1 MSAFVDQERGRF
13 GVEPICR
20 ELEASSRAYR
30 ERRRGRLSRRGQR
43 DLVITAEIRR
53 VHAESDSSYGSW
65 RCWRQLNRDGIGV
78 ARCTVERLMREE
90 GLVGVVRGKTQRTTT
105 PEGDPAPAADL
116 VKRRFTAS
124 RPDELWVADFT
135 YVRTWEGW
143 AYLAVVLDVYS
154 RRIVGWQLASHMRE
168 SLVDDALQ
176 MAIAG
181 RTNPA
186 EPLVAHT
193 DNGSQYTAWGYSQR
207 LEDAGIVP
215 SRGRTGT
222 ALDNAMAESVIATI
236 KTELTK
242 KRVWKTR
249 LDLELALLTYIGW
262 YNQRRLHRSLG
273 GNTPNETAA
282 AYRPDTAANTQSD
295 EQITTKTN

>member
-1 MSAFVDQERGRF
+1 
-13 GVEPICR
+13 
-20 ELEASSRAYR
+20 
-30 ERRRGRLSRRGQR
+30 
-43 DLVITAEIRR
+43 
-53 VHAESDSSYGSW
+53 
-65 RCWRQLNRDGIGV
+65 
-78 ARCTVERLMREE
+78 
-90 GLVGVVRGKTQRTTT
+90 
-105 PEGDPAPAADL
+105 
-116 VKRRFTAS
+116 
-124 RPDELWVADFT
+124 
-135 YVRTWEGW
+135 
-143 AYLAVVLDVYS
+143 VYS

-168 SLVDDALQ
+168 NLVDDALQ

-181 RTNPA
+181 RANPA
-186 EPLVAHT
+186 GPLVAHA

-215 SRGRTGT
+215 GRGRTGV
-222 ALDNAMAESVIATI
+222 ASDNAMAESVIATI

-282 AYRPDTAANTQSD
+282 AYRPPPTESD
-295 EQITTKTN
+295 ERITTKTN

>member
-1 MSAFVDQERGRF
+1 VSAFIDQERGRF

-20 ELEASSRAYR
+20 ELEVSDRAYR
-30 ERRRGRLSRRGQR
+30 QRRGGKLSRRGQR
-43 DLVITAEIRR
+43 DLVLLEEIRR

-65 RCWRQLNRDGIGV
+65 RCWRQLNRDGTTV
-78 ARCTVERLMREE
+78 ARCTVERLMRHS
-90 GLVGVVRGKTQRTTT
+90 GLAGVVRGKTQRTTT
-105 PEGDPAPAADL
+105 PGSNLVAAADL

-143 AYLAVVLDVYS
+143 AYLAIVLDVYS

-181 RTNPA
+181 RANPA
-186 EPLVAHT
+186 APLVAHT
-193 DNGSQYTAWGYSQR
+193 DNGSQYTAWGYTQR
-207 LEDAGIVP
+207 LIDASIVP

-242 KRVWKTR
+242 KRVWRTR

-273 GNTPNETAA
+273 GRTPDEVAA
-282 AYRPDTAANTQSD
+282 AYRPPTTESD
-295 EQITTKTN
+295 ERITTKTN